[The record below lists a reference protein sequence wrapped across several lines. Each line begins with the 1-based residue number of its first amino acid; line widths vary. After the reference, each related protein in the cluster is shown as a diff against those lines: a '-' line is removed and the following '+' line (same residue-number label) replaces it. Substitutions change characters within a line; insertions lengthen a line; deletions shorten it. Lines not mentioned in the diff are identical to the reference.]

1 MSYGL
6 VEYVDVN
13 EVNDPHITLYEDQI
27 ESSTT
32 HLEIEP
38 FTILVP
44 SLDSSPTHITTSH
57 LAMPANVPWASKPL
71 RRLHSTGSTASID
84 RCIC

>member
-1 MSYGL
+1 MSCGL

-13 EVNDPHITLYEDQI
+13 EVNGSHITLYEDQI

-32 HLEIEP
+32 QLEIEP

-44 SLDSSPTHITTSH
+44 SLDSSPTHTTTSH
-57 LAMPANVPWASKPL
+57 LTMPTNLP
-71 RRLHSTGSTASID
+71 
-84 RCIC
+84 